1 MPATPRGPMAD
12 GKAAEE
18 AKARPSPGTSRKVL
32 LKRRASK
39 INSAQFVSKA
49 QCDDA
54 MRVYEELRQ
63 LDPSDVAAHTG
74 KGDCCRMLHD
84 QLGASPPSVPRC
96 RLRPAP
102 PRLTGARGWGQ
113 ALSTRTWR
121 RWSVTRTTRRRCTA
135 VRW

>member
-74 KGDCCRMLHD
+74 KGLACTDPATSNNWLSAEGIWDVIHFNFGLHD
-84 QLGASPPSVPRC
+84 LKDSGRS
-96 RLRPAP
+96 
-102 PRLTGARGWGQ
+102 
-113 ALSTRTWR
+113 LSFE
-121 RWSVTRTTRRRCTA
+121 
-135 VRW
+135 